1 MNGVERSDD
10 MDPSAA
16 PSLVTS
22 ILDAN
27 GRYAAARRPGM
38 RPLAPARR
46 MAIVACMDS
55 RLDVFDALGL
65 DNGDAHVIRNAGG
78 VVTDDVIRS
87 LMLSQRLMGTQSIV
101 LVHHTDCGMQKVSED
116 AMKQEV
122 ENETGIRPAFAIES
136 FSDPYAD
143 VRQSIG
149 RLRHSPFLL
158 HKQLIVGFVYDVATS
173 LLHVVA

>member
-1 MNGVERSDD
+1 MDD
-10 MDPSAA
+10 VTSPDA
-16 PSLVTS
+16 PSLASS
-22 ILDAN
+22 ILEAN
-27 GRYAAARRPGM
+27 GRYAAASPTGM
-38 RPLAPARR
+38 RPLAPARHR
-46 MAIVACMDS
+46 AVVACMDS

-116 AMKQEV
+116 RMKQEV
-122 ENETGIRPAFAIES
+122 EAETGIRPAFAIES

-143 VRQSIG
+143 VRQSIS
-149 RLRHSPFLL
+149 RLRHSPFLA
-158 HKQLIVGFVYDVATS
+158 HKQLIIGFVYDVATR
-173 LLHVVA
+173 LLHPVT

>member
-1 MNGVERSDD
+1 MDD
-10 MDPSAA
+10 A
-16 PSLVTS
+16 PSPDADLVADLQT
-22 ILDAN
+22 AN
-27 GRYAAARRPGM
+27 HAFAAAHFTGM
-38 RPLAPARR
+38 RPLAPARH

-87 LMLSQRLMGTQSIV
+87 LMLSQRLMGTASIV

-116 AMKQEV
+116 QMKQEV
-122 ENETGIRPAFAIES
+122 EAETGMRPAFAIES
-136 FSDPYAD
+136 FTDPYAN
-143 VRQSIG
+143 VRQSIS

-158 HKQLIVGFVYDVATS
+158 HKELIVGFVYDVATG
-173 LLHVVA
+173 LLNQVAER

>member
-1 MNGVERSDD
+1 VDY
-10 MDPSAA
+10 A
-16 PSLVTS
+16 PSPDARPLVAD
-22 ILDAN
+22 IRAAN
-27 GRYAAARRPGM
+27 EAFAAAHFTGM
-38 RPLAPARR
+38 RPLAPARH

-87 LMLSQRLMGTQSIV
+87 LMLSQRLMGTTSIV

-116 AMKQEV
+116 QMKQEV
-122 ENETGIRPAFAIES
+122 EAETGMRPAFAIES
-136 FSDPYAD
+136 FTDPYAN
-143 VRQSIG
+143 VRQSIS

-158 HKQLIVGFVYDVATS
+158 HKELIVGFVYDVETG
-173 LLHVVA
+173 LLNQAV

>member
-1 MNGVERSDD
+1 MADDSFPDSPALVDDIRSANRTF
-10 MDPSAA
+10 AA
-16 PSLVTS
+16 THFT
-22 ILDAN
+22 
-27 GRYAAARRPGM
+27 GM
-38 RPLAPARR
+38 RPLSPARH

-87 LMLSQRLMGTQSIV
+87 LMLSQRLMGTASIV

-116 AMKQEV
+116 QMKQEV
-122 ENETGIRPAFAIES
+122 EAETGMRPAFAIES
-136 FSDPYAD
+136 FTDPYAN
-143 VRQSIG
+143 VRQSIS

-158 HKQLIVGFVYDVATS
+158 HKDLIVGFVYDVETG
-173 LLHVVA
+173 LLNQVQER